1 MVGNYADTA
10 AAKLVRFK
18 LLSYTDGY
26 PVSAPIGTFPSN
38 NKGLYNIGG
47 NVAEWVNDYY
57 DLQPHRGIPLIDLQ
71 GPEKGTRHV
80 IRGASWAMGSR
91 SELRLT
97 YRDHGNDPRIDLGF
111 RIARY
116 VDRITEKK

>member
-1 MVGNYADTA
+1 M
-10 AAKLVRFK
+10 
-18 LLSYTDGY
+18 
-26 PVSAPIGTFPSN
+26 
-38 NKGLYNIGG
+38 
-47 NVAEWVNDYY
+47 AEWVNDYY
-57 DLQPHRGIPLIDLQ
+57 NLQPHRGEPLIDFK
-71 GPEKGTRHV
+71 GPEEGTRHV

-116 VDRITEKK
+116 VDRITKE